1 METPS
6 LEALIG
12 EEVVALVPSLDS
24 KVLQKITLL
33 RIEAS
38 GLWIECEALT
48 QGLLHNMNLP
58 AAKTPVLFV
67 PYSQINFIIV
77 GGEKIALSESAFG
90 LKQEQP

>member
-6 LEALIG
+6 LQSLIG
-12 EEVVALVPSLDS
+12 EEVVALIASIDS
-24 KVLQKITLL
+24 KVLQKITVLSV
-33 RIEAS
+33 ESS

-77 GGEKIALSESAFG
+77 GGDKIALSESAFG
-90 LKQEQP
+90 LRQELP